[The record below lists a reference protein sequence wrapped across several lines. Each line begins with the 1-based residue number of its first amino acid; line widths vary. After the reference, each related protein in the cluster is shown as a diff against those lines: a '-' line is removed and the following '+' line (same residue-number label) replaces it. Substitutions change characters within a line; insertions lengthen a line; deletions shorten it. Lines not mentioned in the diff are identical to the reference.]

1 MSKIFNILSDFV
13 NLFYPDIC
21 LACGDKLLKNESV
34 ICTKCIYNLPK
45 TNFHLEKINPVSQ
58 LFWGRVNIE
67 NATSYYFYHKGSKF
81 QKLIHRLKYSGNKE
95 VGFELGKH
103 FGSVLITSELYK
115 NIDAII
121 PVPLHPKREKKRGY
135 NQSYWIALGINEIF
149 KVEIDTKTLYRSIAT
164 ETQTK
169 KSRFE
174 RWENVDSI
182 FKTRDNTT
190 LKNKHVLLVDDVL
203 TTGATLEACANSIL
217 ETENAKVSI
226 ATLAV
231 AR

>member
-1 MSKIFNILSDFV
+1 MSKIINILGDFI
-13 NLFYPDIC
+13 NLFFPDIC
-21 LACGDKLLKNESV
+21 QACGDKLVKGEQV
-34 ICTKCIYNLPK
+34 ICSKCIYNLPK
-45 TNFHLEKINPVSQ
+45 TNYHLEKNNPVSQ

-81 QKLIHRLKYSGNKE
+81 QKLIHRLKYNGKKE

-103 FGSVLITSELYK
+103 FGSVLIMSELYK
-115 NIDAII
+115 NIDVII

-135 NQSYWIALGINEIF
+135 NQSYWIALGLNEIF
-149 KVEIDTKTLYRSIAT
+149 KVEIDTITLYRSIAT

-182 FKTRDNTT
+182 FKTKDNTT
-190 LKNKHVLLVDDVL
+190 LKNKHILLVDDVL

-217 ETENAKVSI
+217 ESENAKVSI
-226 ATLAV
+226 VTLAI
-231 AR
+231 AH